1 MRRFKDNNGGIEKF
15 LRIIIG
21 SLASV
26 FIMLALI
33 GNIFYG
39 MSESYCLAAAIFFI
53 VISAIAYI
61 LRCCR
66 SNYRVWLLI
75 IFLLAFI
82 LRMTMLCVWPIVP
95 ASDFEDT
102 YEAATLLSRASAT
115 NFRQVLQS
123 QCSYYYA
130 AWPQHIPF
138 ILIQMLIIRLFGE
151 GYYAMQ
157 IIFNVFSAASCVL
170 CCEIGRELYGKRAGV
185 LAGIIMSILPI
196 ELMCSALLTN
206 QHMATFFF
214 LLSIYFLVANPI
226 WKMEINVVFCALS
239 AVISQIIRPEMIV
252 YVIAVICYFIY
263 KYFSNEIS
271 TKRLILCGIMFLAV
285 YFAAIN
291 TISFFMVDGKIA
303 KGKIT
308 QTNYKYKIVVGLNTQ
323 NEGRW
328 NEEDFS
334 YANDEQMLDEL
345 IKQRTRDKGQLMVLA
360 IKKIMRQYGTYDY
373 PWCIDE
379 NTPATVQKWY
389 RALVNAPMLII
400 LLFSLVKV
408 IMSSFKKT
416 KNEALIL
423 ITMLGYF
430 LIYSL
435 IEVQNRY
442 NYFMIP
448 LFVVLSSG
456 QIIKICEKIKAA
468 E

>member
-1 MRRFKDNNGGIEKF
+1 MRRVKDNNGGIEKF

-102 YEAATLLSRASAT
+102 YEAATILSKANAL
-115 NFRQVLQS
+115 NFRQILQN
-123 QCSYYYA
+123 QCSYYYET
-130 AWPQHIPF
+130 WPQHIPF
-138 ILIQMLIIRLFGE
+138 IFIEMCAIRLFGE
-151 GYYAMQ
+151 GYYAIQ
-157 IIFNVFSAASCVL
+157 IIFSIFSAASCVISGKIAG
-170 CCEIGRELYGKRAGV
+170 CLYGKRCGILTGV
-185 LAGIIMSILPI
+185 IMSILPI

-214 LLSIYFLVANPI
+214 LLSIYFLVAKPI

-252 YVIAVICYFIY
+252 YVIAVICYFVY

-271 TKRLILCGIMFLAV
+271 TKRLILYGAIFLAV
-285 YFAAIN
+285 YFVSLNIM
-291 TISFFMVDGKIA
+291 SLFMVNGGFA
-303 KGKIT
+303 KNKIT
-308 QTNYKYKIVVGLNTQ
+308 QGNYKYKIVTGLNMKS
-323 NEGRW
+323 EGRW
-328 NEEDFS
+328 NEDDFN
-334 YANDEQMLDEL
+334 YVNDEKRLDEL
-345 IKQRTRDKGQLMVLA
+345 IKQRTSDKSGLISLVC
-360 IKKIMRQYGTYDY
+360 KKIMRQYGTYDY
-373 PWCIDE
+373 PWCIDKGL
-379 NTPATVQKWY
+379 TKAMQKWY

-400 LLFSLVKV
+400 LLFCLVKV
-408 IMSSFKKT
+408 IMSLFTKT
-416 KNEALIL
+416 KKEALIL

-430 LIYSL
+430 LIYSI
-435 IEVQNRY
+435 IESQNRY

-448 LFVVLSSG
+448 LFVVLASG
-456 QIIKICEKIKAA
+456 QIIKICEKIKTA